1 MKKFLFAAA
10 LAFAASAF
18 SFAVPAFANPDW
30 VAGEVVKV
38 DPARKIVTLKHERIP
53 SIDMDAMT
61 MPFKVKDA
69 APLKT
74 LKVGDKVHFHVIVE
88 DGELFLHHL
97 EVQR

>member
-10 LAFAASAF
+10 LAVATS
-18 SFAVPAFANPDW
+18 AFANTDW

-38 DPARKIVTLKHERIP
+38 DAARKIVTLKHERIP

-74 LKVGDKVHFHVIVE
+74 LKVGDKVHFHVVVE
-88 DGELFLHHL
+88 DGEIFLHHL

>member
-18 SFAVPAFANPDW
+18 ANTDW

-69 APLKT
+69 TQLKT
-74 LKVGDKVHFHVIVE
+74 LKIGDKVHFHVIVE

>member
-1 MKKFLFAAA
+1 MKKFLSAAA
-10 LAFAASAF
+10 LAFAVS
-18 SFAVPAFANPDW
+18 AFANPDW

-38 DPARKIVTLKHERIP
+38 DAARKIVTLKHERIP

>member
-1 MKKFLFAAA
+1 MKKFVFAAA

-18 SFAVPAFANPDW
+18 ANPER

-38 DPARKIVTLKHERIP
+38 DAARKIVTLKHERIP

-74 LKVGDKVHFHVIVE
+74 LKVGDKVHFHVVVE

>member
-1 MKKFLFAAA
+1 MKKFLPAAA
-10 LAFAASAF
+10 LAFAAFVS
-18 SFAVPAFANPDW
+18 VPAFANPDW

-38 DPARKIVTLKHERIP
+38 DAARKIVTLKHERIP

-74 LKVGDKVHFHVIVE
+74 LKVGDKVHFHVVVE